1 MTQLDLFAP
10 STITALRAIAAA
22 ELARVRAAIAARV
35 RRGVLAHL
43 GRGKWGERDYNVAQ
57 GIEHEPSVRRG
68 E

>member
-43 GRGKWGERDYNVAQ
+43 GRGKWGERDYAAAQ
-57 GIEHEPSVRRG
+57 GIEQEPSARRSH
-68 E
+68 